1 MITKSFAIA
10 ALHAALVLG
19 MATAA
24 LAQTPIIRR
33 RGHGA
38 GRS

>member
-19 MATAA
+19 MATDA
-24 LAQTPIIRR
+24 LFQTPIIRR
-33 RGHGA
+33 RGPGA